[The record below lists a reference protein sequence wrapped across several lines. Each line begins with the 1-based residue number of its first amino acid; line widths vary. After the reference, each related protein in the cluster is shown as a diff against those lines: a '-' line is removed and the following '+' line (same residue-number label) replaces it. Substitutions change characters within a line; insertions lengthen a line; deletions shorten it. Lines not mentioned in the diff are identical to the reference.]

1 MALGHLTITLK
12 PGVGTEEFERFAR
25 DELLPA
31 AKTVIRSRLGRVP
44 VRHTILA
51 ARPNDGDVEPR
62 TYLWRIEQRVFGNER
77 YAFPTDL
84 GTALKARLEEFGTL
98 RFETAE
104 DGYDAVVAQTD
115 EEFSTP
121 VLESMESVPEGWV
134 TPQPERDQF

>member
-1 MALGHLTITLK
+1 MALGHLIITLN
-12 PGVGTEEFERFAR
+12 PGVGSQDFETFAR

-51 ARPNDGDVEPR
+51 ERLEGDGTEPR
-62 TYLWRIEQRVFGNER
+62 TYLWRIEQQVFGNAR

-84 GTALKARLEEFGTL
+84 GPELKARLEGFGTL
-98 RFETAE
+98 EFGTAE
-104 DGYDAVVAQTD
+104 DGFDAVVAQTE

-121 VLESMESVPEGWV
+121 IMESMDGDPAGWV
-134 TPQPERDQF
+134 TPEPERDQF